1 MRQQIPQLEH
11 FGLRCQEDTDDTGS
25 YCHQSQSQH
34 RSLNVHPGASP
45 DSTDN
50 PKAWWVDCELPN
62 QWYQRRMYLLH
73 SNLRTVQNDLRVAQ
87 NVLRAAQDDLRAAQD
102 ELVQVNAERGRVAF
116 FNKVLMLLVV
126 AMVIIKFM

>member
-1 MRQQIPQLEH
+1 MDVKSAFLNGFINEEVYVAQPLGFIDFAKPNYVYKLKKALY
-11 FGLRCQEDTDDTGS
+11 GLKQ
-25 YCHQSQSQH
+25 
-34 RSLNVHPGASP
+34 A
-45 DSTDN
+45 

-87 NVLRAAQDDLRAAQD
+87 NVLRAVQDDLRAAQD

-126 AMVIIKFM
+126 AMVLIKFM